1 MATLQ
6 STSMGSGRDLHVTV
20 QQRWRHK
27 RKERVRVEAP
37 GLKSR
42 CQVAATTTCRG
53 PPATPACPAAAAA
66 AVAAAVAASAA
77 AAGHAALNTDRRE
90 CGPEPCESRRP
101 CELVWW
107 EGEILTS
114 TFHH

>member
-6 STSMGSGRDLHVTV
+6 STSMGSGRDLHVAV
-20 QQRWRHK
+20 QQRRRHK

-42 CQVAATTTCRG
+42 CQVAATTTRRG
-53 PPATPACPAAAAA
+53 PPATPARPAAAA

-90 CGPEPCESRRP
+90 CGPEPRESRRR